1 MTTLIIL
8 IVGLVLLNAAFITA
22 ILLLNRRHSGIPD
35 DDAEWYDEEGNHL
48 YYDRKLIA
56 RLKRERAAEKNS
68 H

>member
-22 ILLLNRRHSGIPD
+22 LLLLGRRHPGTPD
-35 DDAEWYDEEGNHL
+35 DDAEWCDEEGNHL

-56 RLKRERAAEKNS
+56 RLKRERAAKKNS

>member
-8 IVGLVLLNAAFITA
+8 IVGLVLLNAVFIIA
-22 ILLLNRRHSGIPD
+22 ILLLGRHHTGIPD

-56 RLKRERAAEKNS
+56 RLKEERATEKNS

>member
-22 ILLLNRRHSGIPD
+22 ILLLNRRHSGISD

-56 RLKRERAAEKNS
+56 RLKEEQATEKNS